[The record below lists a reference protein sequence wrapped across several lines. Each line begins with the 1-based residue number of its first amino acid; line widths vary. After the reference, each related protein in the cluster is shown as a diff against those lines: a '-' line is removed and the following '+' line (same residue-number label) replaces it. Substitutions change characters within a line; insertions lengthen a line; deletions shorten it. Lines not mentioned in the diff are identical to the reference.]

1 MVTKFVIK
9 LSEKQEILE
18 IERWLHS
25 TLGAPRSKTVKD
37 SNWESRFLFS
47 GDWSMRYVAIRFWQ
61 DADAVAFK
69 IKFAEIISDTKTEQE

>member
-1 MVTKFVIK
+1 MITKFIIK
-9 LSEKQEILE
+9 LIEKEEILE

-25 TLGAPRSKTVKD
+25 TLGAPRSKTNQE

-47 GDWSMRYVAIRFWQ
+47 GDWSMRYVAIRFWL

-69 IKFAEIISDTKTEQE
+69 LKFAEQITETKMEKE